1 MCYRVHRGT
10 EEYGVRPLLFK
21 GSAVGV
27 ITELRFEDKM
37 LSTQVGEEP
46 MRRVLCREPCS
57 GQTTFPRALISKKNE
72 RLANTLYGV
81 FSEGRSL
88 ETRDQWRHRPG
99 LTRTSV
105 QVGMLTR
112 TALMIGGRVIKN
124 TEYIYITTY
133 FFQQLILL
141 KYSFKTQAIKS
152 GVHSSFLYL
161 KFRF

>member
-1 MCYRVHRGT
+1 
-10 EEYGVRPLLFK
+10 
-21 GSAVGV
+21 
-27 ITELRFEDKM
+27 M

-88 ETRDQWRHRPG
+88 ETRDQWRHR
-99 LTRTSV
+99 TAV
-105 QVGMLTR
+105 QMGMLTR
-112 TALMIGGRVIKN
+112 TALMIGGRIVKN

-133 FFQQLILL
+133 FFQ
-141 KYSFKTQAIKS
+141 
-152 GVHSSFLYL
+152 
-161 KFRF
+161 